1 MKKGLTLL
9 LLVLTLILAACTNQ
23 QPSSQEEEPEETSE
37 ETAAEE
43 TAEAAEETSPEQTSQ
58 GSDAEIPAAVD
69 QPLKIAA
76 IMEFSTGTFA
86 SQYVSGLEAQ
96 VKKFGGEVQI
106 YNANN
111 DLSQMA
117 NHLQTAINQGV
128 DGILI
133 DHGRA
138 EALNQGVEEALE
150 KGIPVVTFDNDI
162 TADGVTAISQDDYS
176 LAWGTLKQLA
186 QDIDGEGNIVYV
198 WAGGFTPLER
208 RNVIYEAFLE
218 HYPNIEEVA
227 RFGSVSNN
235 TALDSQNQME
245 AVLKK
250 YPEEGSIDAVFAPYD
265 EFAKGVTRAIQQAG
279 RDEIKVYGIDL
290 SDEDLQI
297 MQAENSPWVTTAA
310 TDPAE
315 VAGVQ
320 VRFLYQKIAGEETP
334 SIYALDPSVV
344 NVSDLPDEPVT
355 MADVGQH
362 IEGWGSPNA
371 ARSPW
376 MDALEAKNA
385 Q

>member
-1 MKKGLTLL
+1 MKKGLILL
-9 LLVLTLILAACTNQ
+9 LLSLTLILAACTDQ
-23 QPSSQEEEPEETSE
+23 QPASQEEAPEE
-37 ETAAEE
+37 AVAEE
-43 TAEAAEETSPEQTSQ
+43 STEAAEETEEASTEQTSQ
-58 GSDAEIPAAVD
+58 AGNADIPAAVD
-69 QPLKIAA
+69 KPLKIAA

-96 VKKFGGEVQI
+96 VEKFGGEVQI

-162 TADGVTAISQDDYS
+162 TVDGVTAISQDDYS
-176 LAWGTLKQLA
+176 LAWGTLKQMA

-218 HYPNIEEVA
+218 HYPNVSEVA

-297 MQAENSPWVTTAA
+297 MQEENSPWVTTAA

-362 IEGWGSPNA
+362 IEGWGSPNV

-376 MDALEAKNA
+376 MDALEAKNG

>member
-1 MKKGLTLL
+1 MKKGLILL
-9 LLVLTLILAACTNQ
+9 LLSLTLILAACTDQ
-23 QPSSQEEEPEETSE
+23 QPASQEEAPEE
-37 ETAAEE
+37 AVAEE
-43 TAEAAEETSPEQTSQ
+43 STEAAEETEEASTEQTSQ
-58 GSDAEIPAAVD
+58 AGNADIPAEVD
-69 QPLKIAA
+69 KPLKIAA

-96 VKKFGGEVQI
+96 VEKFGGEVQI

-162 TADGVTAISQDDYS
+162 TVDGVTAISQDDYS
-176 LAWGTLKQLA
+176 LAWGTLKQMA

-218 HYPNIEEVA
+218 HYPNVSEVA

-297 MQAENSPWVTTAA
+297 MQEENSPWVTTAA

-362 IEGWGSPNA
+362 IEGWGSPNV

-376 MDALEAKNA
+376 MDALEAKNG

>member
-1 MKKGLTLL
+1 MKKGLILL
-9 LLVLTLILAACTNQ
+9 LLSLTLILAACTDQ
-23 QPSSQEEEPEETSE
+23 QPASQEEAPEE
-37 ETAAEE
+37 AVAEE
-43 TAEAAEETSPEQTSQ
+43 STEAAEETEEASTEQTTQ
-58 GSDAEIPAAVD
+58 ADDAEIPAAVD
-69 QPLKIAA
+69 KPLKIAA

-96 VKKFGGEVQI
+96 VEKFGGEVQI

-162 TADGVTAISQDDYS
+162 TVDGVTAISQDDYS
-176 LAWGTLKQLA
+176 LAWGTLKQMA

-218 HYPNIEEVA
+218 HYPNVSEVA

-376 MDALEAKNA
+376 MDALEAKNG

>member
-1 MKKGLTLL
+1 MKKGLKLLVL
-9 LLVLTLILAACTNQ
+9 LLVFSVFAAGCTDQ
-23 QPSSQEEEPEETSE
+23 QPS
-37 ETAAEE
+37 AANDD
-43 TAEAAEETSPEQTSQ
+43 EAAANESTEDTQAQESEDTSGEEAPVN
-58 GSDAEIPAAVD
+58 AEIPEAVQ

-86 SQYVSGLEAQ
+86 SQYVSGVESQ
-96 VKKFGGEVQI
+96 VKKFGGEVQV

-111 DLSQMA
+111 DLAQMA

-138 EALNQGVEEALE
+138 EALNQGVQEALD

-162 TADGVTAISQDDYS
+162 TLEGVTAISQDDYS
-176 LAWGTLKQLA
+176 LAWGTLKRLA
-186 QDIDGEGNIVYV
+186 QDINGEGNIVYV

-218 HYPNIEEVA
+218 HYPNVKEVA

-235 TALDSQNQME
+235 TALDSQSQME

-265 EFAKGVTRAIQQAG
+265 EFAKGVTRAIEQAG
-279 RDEIKVYGIDL
+279 RDDIKVYGIDL

-297 MQAENSPWVTTAA
+297 MQAENSPWVATAA

-315 VAGVQ
+315 VGSVQ

-334 SIYALDPSVV
+334 AIYALDPSVV
-344 NVSDLPDEPVT
+344 TQDQLPEEAVT
-355 MADVGQH
+355 MANISEHIPNWGQ
-362 IEGWGSPNA
+362 SNVA
-371 ARSPW
+371 YSDW
-376 MDALEAKNA
+376 MKALEEQNGE
-385 Q
+385 

>member
-1 MKKGLTLL
+1 MKKTALL
-9 LLVLTLILAACTNQ
+9 LLLIFTLALAACTNQ
-23 QPSSQEEEPEETSE
+23 QPSSQTEEEPPADTEV
-37 ETAAEE
+37 
-43 TAEAAEETSPEQTSQ
+43 AEAETENTEEQSSQ
-58 GSDAEIPAAVD
+58 GATADIPEAVD
-69 QPLKIAA
+69 RPLKIAA

-86 SQYVSGLEAQ
+86 SQYVSGLESQ
-96 VKKFGGEVQI
+96 IDKFGGEVQV
-106 YNANN
+106 YNASN
-111 DLSQMA
+111 DLSKMA

-138 EALNQGVEEALE
+138 EALNPGVQEALD

-162 TADGVTAISQDDYS
+162 SLEGVTSISQDDYS
-176 LAWGTLKQLA
+176 LAWGTLKKMA

-198 WAGGFTPLER
+198 WAGGFTPMER

-218 HYPNIEEVA
+218 HYPNVKEIA

-235 TALDSQNQME
+235 TALDSQSQME

-315 VAGVQ
+315 VAAVQ

-334 SIYALDPSVV
+334 SIYSLDPSVV

-355 MADVGQH
+355 MANVGEF
-362 IEGWGSPNA
+362 IEGWGSPNV